1 MCPPFL
7 RIKFIKKN
15 SPHDQALRQPC
26 KFLILAILEI
36 RVKHPIRIKVMI
48 KDKMGK
54 SAPPPLKIL
63 GLKDQIMRVKPGMRI
78 RQARQSQDR
87 INILK

>member
-54 SAPPPLKIL
+54 SASPTKNF
-63 GLKDQIMRVKPGMRI
+63 RVKGSNNEGK
-78 RQARQSQDR
+78 ARNEDQTGKTKPRPDQYT
-87 INILK
+87 